1 MLVNGM
7 SAASL
12 SARTVS
18 ALSATNREST
28 RSVWARK
35 IELR

>member
-18 ALSATNREST
+18 RLSAENSESR
-28 RSVWARK
+28 RSWRARK